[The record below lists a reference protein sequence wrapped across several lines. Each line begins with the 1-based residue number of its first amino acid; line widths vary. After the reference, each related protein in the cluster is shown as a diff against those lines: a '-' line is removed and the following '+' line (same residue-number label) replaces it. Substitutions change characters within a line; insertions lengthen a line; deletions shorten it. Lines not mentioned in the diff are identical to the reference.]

1 MIPPLVM
8 PWIIVIFFVG
18 GLFAWF
24 SQRWGPLWPRWI
36 SMAILV
42 GHMGLLVALWV
53 QHYTQVEL
61 PSGGPWLILY
71 RQPWI
76 PQVGITFS
84 LGMDGISL
92 LLIVLSNLLAIMA
105 VAASW
110 NVIRERIGF
119 FHFNLLWILAA
130 IAGIFLALDLF
141 LFYVFWEILL
151 VPLYF
156 LIAIW
161 GYEERRIYAAV
172 KFFIFTQASGLLM
185 LLAILGL
192 YFVHGRATGVYTF
205 EYQEL
210 LGTTIAEPVARWL
223 MLGFFIAFAVKL
235 PVVPL
240 HTWLPDAHAEAPTA
254 GSVDLAGLVLKIGAY
269 GMFRFVVP
277 LFPKAA
283 LDFAPV
289 AMALGIIGIVYG
301 ALVAFSQTDL
311 KRLVAYTSISHMG
324 FVILGIFAWNQ
335 TALQGALLIMIVH
348 GISTGG
354 LFILVGDL
362 YERVHTRD
370 LDRMGG
376 LWSSLPH
383 FGGVGMFLAMASL
396 GLPALG
402 NFVGEF
408 LVLLGVYRVS
418 IPYAVLG
425 TLGFIV
431 ATIYSLWMMQ
441 RVFHGPSKDPEKEGW
456 TLYPMTA
463 REAGIMALTI
473 AIVVY
478 LGLFP
483 QAELGTAR
491 RAFEDLEL
499 IRPEEQEQPIA
510 SEQLGFEIKT
520 NSNFPSPASDYRE
533 VSNDRR

>member
-1 MIPPLVM
+1 MIPPVIM
-8 PWIIVIFFVG
+8 PWIMIIFFVG

-24 SQRWGPLWPRWI
+24 SQRWGDLWPRWI
-36 SMAILV
+36 SMAIML
-42 GHMGLLVALWV
+42 GHMGLLAALWV

-76 PQVGITFS
+76 PQIGISFS

-92 LLIVLSNLLAIMA
+92 LLIVLSNLLGIMA

-110 NVIRERIGF
+110 NVIQERVGF

-130 IAGIFLALDLF
+130 LAGIFLALDLF
-141 LFYVFWEILL
+141 VFYVFWEILL

-161 GYEERRIYAAV
+161 GYEQRRIYAAV
-172 KFFIFTQASGLLM
+172 KFFIFTQASGL
-185 LLAILGL
+185 
-192 YFVHGRATGVYTF
+192 
-205 EYQEL
+205 
-210 LGTTIAEPVARWL
+210 L

-240 HTWLPDAHAEAPTA
+240 HTWLPDAHTEAPTA

-269 GMFRFVVP
+269 GMFRFVIP
-277 LFPKAA
+277 LFPAAA
-283 LDFAPV
+283 LGFAPV
-289 AMALGIIGIVYG
+289 AMALGIIGILYG
-301 ALVAFSQTDL
+301 ALVAFGQTDL
-311 KRLVAYTSISHMG
+311 KRLVAYSSISHMG

-335 TALQGALLIMIVH
+335 IALQGALLIMLVH

-362 YERVHTRD
+362 YERLHTRD

-376 LWSSLPH
+376 LWSSLSR

-418 IPYAVLG
+418 ITFAALG

-431 ATIYSLWMMQ
+431 STVYSLWIMQ
-441 RVFHGPSKDPEKEGW
+441 RAFHGPRKDPEKEGW
-456 TLYPMTA
+456 ILYPMTV
-463 REAGIMALTI
+463 REASIMALTI
-473 AIVVY
+473 AIVIY

-483 QAELGTAR
+483 QGELGTAR
-491 RAFEDLEL
+491 RAFEDLES
-499 IRPEEQEQPIA
+499 IRPEEQERPVASQPF
-510 SEQLGFEIKT
+510 QFEIKT
-520 NSNFPSPASDYRE
+520 NASIPSPASGLDE
-533 VSNDRR
+533 GGIK

>member
-1 MIPPLVM
+1 MIPPVIM
-8 PWIIVIFFVG
+8 PWIIIIFFIG
-18 GLFAWF
+18 GLIAWA
-24 SQRWGPLWPRWI
+24 SQRLGPLWPRWI
-36 SMAILV
+36 SMTILV
-42 GHMGLLVALWV
+42 GHMGLLVALWI

-61 PSGGPWLILY
+61 PSGPPWLILY
-71 RQPWI
+71 QQPWI
-76 PQVGITFS
+76 PQLGISFY

-92 LLIVLSNLLAIMA
+92 LLIVLSNLLAIFA

-141 LFYVFWEILL
+141 LFYFFWEILL

-161 GYEERRIYAAV
+161 GYEERRTYAAI

-192 YFVHGRATGVYTF
+192 YFVHGHNTGVYTF
-205 EYQEL
+205 NYQEL
-210 LGTTIAEPVARWL
+210 LGTTMAEPVARWL

-269 GMFRFVVP
+269 GMLRFVIP
-277 LFPKAA
+277 LFPQAA
-283 LDFAPV
+283 FDFAPV
-289 AMALGIIGIVYG
+289 AMALGVVGIIYG
-301 ALVAFSQTDL
+301 AIVAFGQTDL

-324 FVILGIFAWNQ
+324 FVILGIFAWHYL
-335 TALQGALLIMIVH
+335 ALQGALLIMIVH

-370 LDRMGG
+370 MNRMGG
-376 LWSSLPH
+376 LWSSMSH
-383 FGGVGMFLAMASL
+383 MGGVGMFLAMASL
-396 GLPALG
+396 GLPGLG

-408 LVLLGVYRVS
+408 LVLLGVYRVN
-418 IPYAVLG
+418 IPLAVLA

-431 ATIYSLWMMQ
+431 STVYSLWMIQ
-441 RVFHGPSKDPEKEGW
+441 RAFHGPIKEPDKEGW
-456 TLYPMTA
+456 NLYRMTA
-463 REAGIMALTI
+463 REGAIMGLI
-473 AIVVY
+473 VAIIVY

-483 QAELGTAR
+483 QGELGTAR
-491 RAFEDLEL
+491 RALEDLEL
-499 IRPEEQEQPIA
+499 LAPPVPQAPGEFGALPLKIEANAHLQP
-510 SEQLGFEIKT
+510 SMPNLHEGGK
-520 NSNFPSPASDYRE
+520 P
-533 VSNDRR
+533 

>member
-1 MIPPLVM
+1 MISPVIM
-8 PWIIVIFFVG
+8 PWIIIIFFVG
-18 GLFAWF
+18 GLLAWY
-24 SQRWGPLWPRWI
+24 SERWGPQWPRWV
-36 SMAILV
+36 SMIILI
-42 GHMGLLVALWV
+42 GHMGLLLALWV

-61 PSGGPWLILY
+61 VSGGPWLILY
-71 RQPWI
+71 NQPWI
-76 PQVGITFS
+76 PQLGISFY

-110 NVIRERIGF
+110 NVIREHIGF

-161 GYEERRIYAAV
+161 GYEEKRVYAAV

-185 LLAILGL
+185 LLGILGL
-192 YFVHGRATGVYTF
+192 YFIHGQNTGVYTF
-205 EYQEL
+205 NFQEL
-210 LGTTIAEPVARWL
+210 VGTQMPESTARWL
-223 MLGFFIAFAVKL
+223 MLGFFAAFAVKL
-235 PVVPL
+235 PAVPF

-254 GSVDLAGLVLKIGAY
+254 GSVDLAGLVLKVGAY
-269 GMFRFVVP
+269 GFLRFVIP

-283 LDFAPV
+283 LDFAPI
-289 AMALGIIGIVYG
+289 AMTLGVVGIVYG
-301 ALVAFSQTDL
+301 ALVAYGQTDL

-324 FVILGIFAWNQ
+324 FVMLGIFAWNYL
-335 TALQGALLIMIVH
+335 ALQGALLIMIVH

-354 LFILVGDL
+354 LFIWVGDL

-370 LDRMGG
+370 INRMGG
-376 LWSSLPH
+376 LWSSLSNM
-383 FGGVGMFLAMASL
+383 GGVGMFLAMASL
-396 GLPALG
+396 GLPGLG

-408 LVLLGVYRVS
+408 LVLLGVYRVNL
-418 IPYAVLG
+418 PLAALA

-431 ATIYSLWMMQ
+431 STVYSLWIMQ
-441 RVFHGPSKDPEKEGW
+441 RVFHGPGKEADKEGW
-456 TLYPMTA
+456 TLYPMTV
-463 REAGIMALTI
+463 REGAIMALTI
-473 AIVVY
+473 ATIFY

-483 QAELGTAR
+483 QRELSTAR
-491 RAFEDLEL
+491 RALEDLQR
-499 IRPEEQEQPIA
+499 IVPEVQPAQAQIGGPR
-510 SEQLGFEIKT
+510 LEIKASA
-520 NSNFPSPASDYRE
+520 NPRSPIPVLDEGGTR
-533 VSNDRR
+533 